1 MRYMTTQQPI
11 TEWHNTQGVRMRII
25 AEYNPNEESDPW
37 VEFENI
43 VTQQRYSCRKAAFL
57 ARYTPKT
64 N

>member
-1 MRYMTTQQPI
+1 MRFITTQQPI
-11 TEWHNTQGVRMRII
+11 TEWTSTQGARMRII

-43 VTQQRYSCRKAAFL
+43 QTQQRYSCRKEAFL
-57 ARYTPKT
+57 ARYNPKV